1 MSTPPLRPLIV
12 VQHTE
17 GEFLGLM
24 EDHFEGRRIRFNYL
38 RPFTGEVRIPD
49 SVGQSAGLILLG
61 GGPWGSAG
69 GSAGSRD
76 LPTQKEE
83 VVLVGRYLRQGLP
96 VIGIGLGAQILC
108 RAVGGSSEPAPLD
121 FAVGEARRVKEGAL
135 NRFLPE
141 RYPLVLY
148 MRDFPVLPREA
159 ETLAVDWEG
168 RPALFQYGENCF
180 GFTGHP
186 GAKLAMVEDLI
197 MEFDEAPADPAP
209 GLAALRQAQDAVAD
223 SLVLIMTG
231 LIQMTGLMASSEVLS
246 GGA

>member
-38 RPFTGEVRIPD
+38 RPFTGDVRIPD

-69 GSAGSRD
+69 DRD
-76 LPTQKEE
+76 LPTLADEE
-83 VVLVGRYLRQGLP
+83 VLVGRYLRQGLP

-135 NRFLPE
+135 NGFLPE
-141 RYPLVLY
+141 RYPLALY
-148 MRDFPVLPREA
+148 MRDFPILPREA

-186 GAKLAMVEDLI
+186 GAKLAMIEDLI
-197 MEFDEAPADPAP
+197 MEFDETPADPGP
-209 GLAALRQAQDAVAD
+209 SLDALRQAQDGIAD

-231 LIQMTGLMASSEVLS
+231 LIQMTGLMASSEAFS
-246 GGA
+246 GPG